1 MYITHPL
8 SASIYLPIMS
18 TNAYTHS
25 KPRAVIVSV
34 DGNIGSGKSTTGIEY
49 EQYVKARMRSQSES
63 DTTTDSAD
71 CVPIFPTIVS
81 FEDEI
86 CFLDEP
92 VEQWNKVCDKD
103 GVNILTN
110 LYKDIRANAF
120 KFQMMAYISRLA
132 LLRKAIQ
139 NPKIKLIITE
149 RSVETDRN
157 VFAKMLYDAGDI
169 SHDEYQIY
177 TMWFDE
183 FLTDVQLSGIVYIHA
198 SPSVCIDRIKQRS
211 RPGEIIQSEY
221 IQRCH
226 EYHENWIH
234 TKKCPI
240 LELSANEDVI
250 GTPRL
255 LSERMEKITE
265 FINGLLISATP
276 L

>member
-1 MYITHPL
+1 
-8 SASIYLPIMS
+8 MS
-18 TNAYTHS
+18 SDRHQQHQ
-25 KPRAVIVSV
+25 PQRAVIVSF

-49 EQYVKARMRSQSES
+49 EQYVKMRMRKAADGADGA
-63 DTTTDSAD
+63 DTTEATT
-71 CVPIFPTIVS
+71 VFPTITS

-92 VEQWNKVCDKD
+92 VGEWNKVCDKD

-157 VFAKMLYDAGDI
+157 VFAKMLYDVGDI
-169 SHDEYQIY
+169 SHDEFQIY

-211 RPGEIIQSEY
+211 RPGEIIQSDY

-234 TKKCPI
+234 SKKCPL
-240 LELSANEDVI
+240 LELPANEDVI

-265 FINGLLISATP
+265 FISALLHAAAVTAVTAAVTAAAST
-276 L
+276 

>member
-1 MYITHPL
+1 MYITP
-8 SASIYLPIMS
+8 SSIPVVMS
-18 TNAYTHS
+18 STQYHQHHQ
-25 KPRAVIVSV
+25 PHRAVIVSY
-34 DGNIGSGKSTTGIEY
+34 DGNIGSGKSTTCIEY
-49 EQYVKARMRSQSES
+49 EQYIKMRMTSSSS
-63 DTTTDSAD
+63 DVSL
-71 CVPIFPTIVS
+71 PLFPTITS
-81 FEDEI
+81 FEEEV

-92 VEQWNKVCDKD
+92 VDLWNKVCDKD

-132 LLRKAIQ
+132 LLRKAVQ

-157 VFAKMLYDAGDI
+157 VFAKMLYDTGDI
-169 SHDEYQIY
+169 SHDEFQIY

-211 RPGEIIQSEY
+211 RPGEIIQSDY

-234 TKKCPI
+234 TKKCPL
-240 LELSANEDVI
+240 LELPANEDVI

-265 FINGLLISATP
+265 FIRGLLRDANAPTVVA
-276 L
+276 

>member
-1 MYITHPL
+1 MS
-8 SASIYLPIMS
+8 SAKEHQPQ
-18 TNAYTHS
+18 
-25 KPRAVIVSV
+25 RAVIVSF

-49 EQYVKARMRSQSES
+49 EQYIKARMRKAS
-63 DTTTDSAD
+63 DAAEVTDTAEATP
-71 CVPIFPTIVS
+71 VFPTIKS
-81 FEDEI
+81 FKDEI

-92 VEQWNKVCDKD
+92 VDEWNKVCDKD

-132 LLRKAIQ
+132 LLRNAIK
-139 NPKIKLIITE
+139 NPKVKLIITE

-157 VFAKMLYDAGDI
+157 VFAKMLYDVGDI
-169 SHDEYQIY
+169 SHEEFQIY

-234 TKKCPI
+234 TKKCPL
-240 LELSANEDVI
+240 LELPANEDVI

-265 FINGLLISATP
+265 FINMLLDTSTTASA
-276 L
+276 

>member
-1 MYITHPL
+1 MYIT
-8 SASIYLPIMS
+8 SATLPSSQSTHTFLMS
-18 TNAYTHS
+18 SH
-25 KPRAVIVSV
+25 RAVIVSF

-49 EQYVKARMRSQSES
+49 EQYVKARMRISE
-63 DTTTDSAD
+63 TDGVNS
-71 CVPIFPTIVS
+71 IFPTITS

-92 VEQWNKVCDKD
+92 VEEWNKVCDKD

-132 LLRKAIQ
+132 LLRNAIK
-139 NPKIKLIITE
+139 NPKTKLIITE

-169 SHDEYQIY
+169 SHDEFQIY

-211 RPGEIIQSEY
+211 RPGEIIQSDY

-234 TKKCPI
+234 TKKCPL
-240 LELSANEDVI
+240 LELPANEDVI

-255 LSERMEKITE
+255 LSERMGKITE
-265 FINGLLISATP
+265 FISALLHAAAAAASA
-276 L
+276 